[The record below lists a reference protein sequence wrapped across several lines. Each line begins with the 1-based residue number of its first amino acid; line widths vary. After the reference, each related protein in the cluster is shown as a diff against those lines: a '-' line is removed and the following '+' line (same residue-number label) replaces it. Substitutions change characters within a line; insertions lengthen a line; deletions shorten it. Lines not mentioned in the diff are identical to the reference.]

1 MMVKVLPARRL
12 AHHLERRLERRL
24 ARLLARLVHRGNVA
38 LVVEVVLAEAAEAEA
53 AEAVA
58 AVALAQAGH
67 RLTTMDL
74 ACRYGMSL
82 NPSSTYG

>member
-1 MMVKVLPARRL
+1 MVKVLPARRL

-38 LVVEVVLAEAAEAEA
+38 LVVEVVLAEAAEA
-53 AEAVA
+53 VA